1 MVIEVEPRKATLR
14 EIKEGEVFKYEF
26 DGGAYY
32 CIKLGSPFDDLSEFN
47 AVHLGD
53 GTLLKL
59 PISELVTPVR
69 AKLVVEE

>member
-1 MVIEVEPRKATLR
+1 MRIEVEPKTDILR
-14 EIKEGEVFKYEF
+14 DIKEGEVFKYEF

-32 CIKLGSPFDDLSEFN
+32 CIKLESPFDDLSEFN

-59 PISELVTPVR
+59 PISERVTPVKAR
-69 AKLVVEE
+69 LVVEE